1 MTAKIQLAYF
11 PIIGR
16 GQQILIICEEHDI
29 EVEFLTAKPFGDD
42 FDKDSQSPFGTLPW
56 MRDPSN
62 GVVLNDS
69 IAIVQYLINQY
80 EGPTT
85 PGDAIEAAKAV
96 NMWAW
101 VQDYY
106 SFVLSPF
113 HDIITE
119 HQDAFWRNLR
129 LTDTL
134 ADGGVEEGVS
144 KLTKLHH
151 SRVKYLESVLQ
162 DMGSPQYLTGDSY
175 TYADVFL
182 YTCVRATQKC
192 AGFKILRDSCG
203 GDPFKGHEN
212 ILGICD
218 KVENRQAVKKSVG
231 DKFEKAPI

>member
-62 GVVLNDS
+62 GLVLNDS

-96 NMWAW
+96 TRWAW
-101 VQDYY
+101 VQ
-106 SFVLSPF
+106 
-113 HDIITE
+113 
-119 HQDAFWRNLR
+119 AF
-129 LTDTL
+129 
-134 ADGGVEEGVS
+134 
-144 KLTKLHH
+144 
-151 SRVKYLESVLQ
+151 
-162 DMGSPQYLTGDSY
+162 
-175 TYADVFL
+175 
-182 YTCVRATQKC
+182 
-192 AGFKILRDSCG
+192 
-203 GDPFKGHEN
+203 
-212 ILGICD
+212 
-218 KVENRQAVKKSVG
+218 
-231 DKFEKAPI
+231 

>member
-1 MTAKIQLAYF
+1 MKPKIELAYF

-16 GQQILIICEEHDI
+16 GQQILIICEEHNI
-29 EVEFLTAKPFGDD
+29 EVEFLSAKPFGDD
-42 FDKDSQSPFGTLPW
+42 FDKDTQSPFGTLPW
-56 MRDPSN
+56 MRDPST

-80 EGPTT
+80 EGPAT
-85 PGDAIEAAKAV
+85 PQSVIEAANAV

-151 SRVKYLESVLQ
+151 NRIQYLDSVLQ
-162 DMGSPQYLTGDSY
+162 EMGSPKYLTGDSF

-203 GDPFKGHEN
+203 GDPFEKQKN
-212 ILGICD
+212 ILAICNT
-218 KVENRQAVKKSVG
+218 VENRPAVIKSIG
-231 DKFEKAPI
+231 DKFDKAPI

>member
-1 MTAKIQLAYF
+1 M
-11 PIIGR
+11 
-16 GQQILIICEEHDI
+16 
-29 EVEFLTAKPFGDD
+29 
-42 FDKDSQSPFGTLPW
+42 
-56 MRDPSN
+56 
-62 GVVLNDS
+62 
-69 IAIVQYLINQY
+69 QYLINQY

-85 PGDAIEAAKAV
+85 PQSVIETANAV

-134 ADGGVEEGVS
+134 ADGEEEGVS

-151 SRVKYLESVLQ
+151 NRIQYLDSVLQ
-162 DMGSPQYLTGDSY
+162 EMGSPKYLTGDSY

-192 AGFKILRDSCG
+192 AGFKILRDSFG
-203 GDPFKGHEN
+203 GDPFEKQKN
-212 ILGICD
+212 ILAICD
-218 KVENRQAVKKSVG
+218 TVENRPAVIKSIG
-231 DKFEKAPI
+231 NKFDKAPI